1 MTKKF
6 CSWIVLLVLLGG
18 AMVSTATVVESEQ
31 CPVEVEAAEAAKK
44 ASAAASK
51 ALFKYR
57 LVKPGTFKTEVGLDW
72 FIAPI

>member
-1 MTKKF
+1 
-6 CSWIVLLVLLGG
+6 
-18 AMVSTATVVESEQ
+18 MVSTATVVESEQ

-57 LVKPGTFKTEVGLDW
+57 LVKPGTFKTEVGLGW
-72 FIAPI
+72 FIATIISFNAVNN